1 MRSARHSRP
10 CGAPTTGAKRA
21 CGKIRF
27 REFRSEKW
35 REPARKEW
43 DATRKLAGTVLLW
56 TDSRYPALLKD
67 LPDAPIRLYCQGDMS
82 LLGNPC
88 VSIVGTRTC
97 SREGIRAA
105 QAIAS
110 GLAASGITVVSGLA
124 IGIDKQAHL
133 AALDLPGGTIAVL
146 GAGPDVCYPKEN
158 DGLRRSII
166 QRGLLI
172 SEYAPGTLPDPR
184 HFPIR
189 NRIISGLSLGVVV
202 VEAALRS
209 GSLITARLALE
220 QNRAVYAVPGGI
232 GSKYAEGCR
241 SSSVMARNRSS
252 PFSDIL
258 SDLSPNSKRSS
269 LSRIPRRGLTASTCL
284 RSLSSPLPPPRRL
297 SGNRTAARLRA
308 VS

>member
-1 MRSARHSRP
+1 M
-10 CGAPTTGAKRA
+10 G
-21 CGKIRF
+21 
-27 REFRSEKW
+27 
-35 REPARKEW
+35 
-43 DATRKLAGTVLLW
+43 RKLTGTVLLW
-56 TDSRYPALLKD
+56 TDSRYPALLKE

-105 QAIAS
+105 QSIAS

-146 GAGPDVCYPKEN
+146 GAGSDVCYPKEN

-202 VEAALRS
+202 V
-209 GSLITARLALE
+209 
-220 QNRAVYAVPGGI
+220 
-232 GSKYAEGCR
+232 
-241 SSSVMARNRSS
+241 
-252 PFSDIL
+252 
-258 SDLSPNSKRSS
+258 
-269 LSRIPRRGLTASTCL
+269 
-284 RSLSSPLPPPRRL
+284 
-297 SGNRTAARLRA
+297 
-308 VS
+308 

>member
-1 MRSARHSRP
+1 
-10 CGAPTTGAKRA
+10 
-21 CGKIRF
+21 
-27 REFRSEKW
+27 
-35 REPARKEW
+35 
-43 DATRKLAGTVLLW
+43 
-56 TDSRYPALLKD
+56 
-67 LPDAPIRLYCQGDMS
+67 MS

-232 GSKYAEGCR
+232 GSKYAEGCQKLIR
-241 SSSVMARNRSS
+241 LRHSFGSVRPTQNAPPSAGFRAAA
-252 PFSDIL
+252 L
-258 SDLSPNSKRSS
+258 Q
-269 LSRIPRRGLTASTCL
+269 PRRASGAFPA
-284 RSLSSPLPPPRRL
+284 RSRRP
-297 SGNRTAARLRA
+297 AASQA
-308 VS
+308 TGPQHA